1 MTKRLMGT
9 LVCVLAIFAVGGVA
23 SAQAQGLPY
32 KDAKVLAK
40 RLANKQLRGRHVI
53 SYHLLRAIRS
63 SSTRIL
69 FPYDDRTRDN
79 VFCKSVIVVTRTV
92 SGRIT
97 TTRAKF
103 TATTCNGIP
112 SEVLKFEALTR
123 HAQRD
128 LRANTAATVDAID
141 AVNRSA
147 KQCKAVKVPRSKR
160 TNAQALFDI
169 ALVEALERPNDAA
182 VGSFVA
188 GLVNATVSNTTLS
201 NAAAAWSDW
210 LAAVRA
216 LPTVDDP
223 CAALKSWRAAG
234 YASGSAPI
242 DFAAYHALDRRTAV
256 DRRAIEKAATFMA
269 NKGAFV
275 NAAVG
280 FTPEGLLLQKA
291 ASAGI
296 TGGASK
302 AKPIIG

>member
-1 MTKRLMGT
+1 MGA
-9 LVCVLAIFAVGGVA
+9 LVCALAIFAVGGVA
-23 SAQAQGLPY
+23 SAQAQSLPY

-40 RLANKQLRGRHVI
+40 RLADKQLRGRNVV
-53 SYHLLRAIRS
+53 SYHLQHAFRS
-63 SSTRIL
+63 SSARIV

-79 VFCKSVIVVTRTV
+79 VFCKSLIVVTRTV

-103 TATTCNGIP
+103 TRTTCNGIP
-112 SEVLKFEALTR
+112 AEVLKFEALTR
-123 HAQRD
+123 HAQRE

-141 AVNRSA
+141 AVNSSA
-147 KQCKAVKVPRSKR
+147 KQCRTVKVPKSKR
-160 TNAQALFDI
+160 SNAQALFDI

-188 GLVNATVSNTTLS
+188 SLVNSDVSNTTLS

-223 CAALKSWRAAG
+223 CAALKAWRSAG

-256 DRRAIEKAATFMA
+256 DRRAIEKAASFMA
-269 NKGAFV
+269 TKGAFL
-275 NAAVG
+275 NAAIG
-280 FTPEGLLLQKA
+280 FTPDGLLLQKA

>member
-1 MTKRLMGT
+1 MTKRLMGA
-9 LVCVLAIFAVGGVA
+9 LVCVLAIVAVGGVA
-23 SAQAQGLPY
+23 SAQAKGLPY

-40 RLANKQLRGRHVI
+40 RLANKQLKGRHVV
-53 SYHLLRAIRS
+53 SYHLQRATRVN
-63 SSTRIL
+63 STRIV

-79 VFCKSVIVVTRTV
+79 VFCTSVIVVTRTV

-103 TATTCNGIP
+103 THVTCNGIP

-147 KQCKAVKVPRSKR
+147 KQCTAVKVPKSKQA
-160 TNAQALFDI
+160 NAQALFDI

-182 VGSFVA
+182 VGNFVA
-188 GLVNATVSNTTLS
+188 ALVNANVSNTTLS
-201 NAAAAWSDW
+201 RAAAAWSDW
-210 LAAVRA
+210 LAAVRS

-223 CAALKSWRAAG
+223 CAALKSWRSAG

-269 NKGAFV
+269 TRGAFL
-275 NAAVG
+275 NAAIG
-280 FTPEGLLLQKA
+280 FTPDGLLLQKA

-296 TGGASK
+296 TGGAK